1 MQAPI
6 TDTVIDTGIVGGQCA
21 AMLTANDIREELIRQ
36 LKAKEV
42 TGAQVARAL
51 CIAPA
56 RVTEMKN
63 RDRQVQQSEMRPLA
77 ELLGMVERE
86 ANSGNVYATTE
97 IPDWGRVAQGVWLEQ
112 SEWDDQR
119 PSVPYDQMAGDP
131 PPVGL
136 FAVTPEGT
144 SMNAKWREPVRLICR
159 RGPFGI
165 DMFKGGD
172 YLIVERTAHDLHEIT
187 VKRLEI
193 DDEGVFWLHSESDD
207 DKYQEPW
214 RIGKPD
220 ENHHDDIEIRV
231 LGKVIRAVM
240 DYEGV

>member
-1 MQAPI
+1 MFMQAPI

-144 SMNAKWREPVRLICR
+144 SMNAKWRE
-159 RGPFGI
+159 
-165 DMFKGGD
+165 
-172 YLIVERTAHDLHEIT
+172 IT